1 MKKICSLLLG
11 LSVMSMT
18 LPVLGASN
26 YEYSQYSQ
34 YATPVNS
41 TILRGRVTTV
51 PAGTVIPV
59 YVSMPLSSANLSQGQ
74 VVNLILSDNLYNN
87 GVLIAESGSTVS
99 GVVVDVRKAR
109 HGSLNGY
116 LNIKFTE
123 IITRAGQRIP
133 ISASIKTSDGTGVLK
148 GGTKMDTTKAYAKDV
163 AAGAAVG
170 ALSGLVGAAISGGSL
185 GKGTAIMTGV
195 GAGVGVAKAAIDEGV
210 DVTIPSNSTIELY
223 FDQPVTV
230 DTNNSYSY
238 EY

>member
-18 LPVLGASN
+18 LPVLSASN

-74 VVNLILSDNLYNN
+74 VVNLTLGDNLYNN

-123 IITRAGQRIP
+123 IITRTGQRIP
-133 ISASIKTSDGTGVLK
+133 ISASIKTSDGTGILK
-148 GGTKMDTTKAYAKDV
+148 GGTKVDTAKEYAKDAV
-163 AAGAAVG
+163 AGAAVG
-170 ALSGLVGAAISGGSL
+170 ALTGLVGAAISGGAI
-185 GKGTAIMTGV
+185 GKGAAIMTGV
-195 GAGVGVAKAAIDEGV
+195 GAGVGVAKSVWNEGE
-210 DVTIPSNSTIELY
+210 DVNIPSNSTIELY
-223 FDQPVTV
+223 FNQPVTV